1 MARSMQDVTTIY
13 RFKVTTTGVH
23 NHDNYPNLKGKSFED
38 VELIGPYTKKMPFRG
53 WVDANYDVKVE
64 CQQLVPYIESPEDG
78 AKLMWHTIEVS
89 YYEKEDEGV

>member
-1 MARSMQDVTTIY
+1 MQDVTTIY

-64 CQQLVPYIESPEDG
+64 CQQLAVVGYLGELG
-78 AKLMWHTIEVS
+78 WNTIEVS
-89 YYEKEDEGV
+89 YYEKESDGV